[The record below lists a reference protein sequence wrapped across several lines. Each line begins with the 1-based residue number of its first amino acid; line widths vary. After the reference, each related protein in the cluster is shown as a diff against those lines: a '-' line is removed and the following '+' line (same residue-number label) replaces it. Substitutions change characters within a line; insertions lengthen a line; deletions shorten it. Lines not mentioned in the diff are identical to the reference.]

1 VPALPGF
8 INNLIPPTPLSRRL
22 AMQSLLFAAGDGTFN
37 TAAAFY
43 LVAFVGLSP
52 AQIGVGLTV
61 AGIASFLTAY
71 PMGRLADFIG
81 PKRIW
86 AISAL
91 ISALM
96 FATMPFI
103 HGFWAYLAVIVVF
116 EVVNNAGGA
125 GRNAYVLDVLP
136 DKERV
141 ATQAFMYSSLNL
153 GFTIGALIAGVA
165 LALDTDTVLKWGVP
179 FFALAIGIANSVW
192 ITRLPRAPHD
202 ERRAAGEVAEKLPGP
217 GALRNVGWL
226 LVTTFTGTLW
236 SNQVL
241 LHTVIP
247 LWLVEYTDSPRWLL
261 AWLFATNTVLC
272 IILPAYTSKG
282 VHDVRDAL
290 RRVWWSS
297 AFFVA
302 ACAITL
308 VTHDTRG
315 FLTIF
320 LVWLGHVAVT
330 GAELAIG
337 SASWAFQAELMD
349 PERRGEYEGV
359 AGIGR
364 QLGGAWAPALFT
376 FLAMGWHPDF
386 YSGAGWLVIGAIIVA
401 AAAAMGPS
409 TQMAVR
415 FKQTHFPHEDEPEP
429 SPAAA

>member
-1 VPALPGF
+1 MPLPGF
-8 INNLIPPTPLSRRL
+8 ISNLIPPTPLSRRL
-22 AMQSLLFAAGDGTFN
+22 ATQSLLFAAGDGTFN

-141 ATQAFMYSSLNL
+141 QTQAFMYSSLNL
-153 GFTIGALIAGVA
+153 GFTIGALIAGIA

-192 ITRLPRAPHD
+192 ITRLPR
-202 ERRAAGEVAEKLPGP
+202 E
-217 GALRNVGWL
+217 
-226 LVTTFTGTLW
+226 
-236 SNQVL
+236 
-241 LHTVIP
+241 
-247 LWLVEYTDSPRWLL
+247 
-261 AWLFATNTVLC
+261 
-272 IILPAYTSKG
+272 
-282 VHDVRDAL
+282 
-290 RRVWWSS
+290 
-297 AFFVA
+297 
-302 ACAITL
+302 
-308 VTHDTRG
+308 
-315 FLTIF
+315 
-320 LVWLGHVAVT
+320 
-330 GAELAIG
+330 
-337 SASWAFQAELMD
+337 
-349 PERRGEYEGV
+349 
-359 AGIGR
+359 IGR
-364 QLGGAWAPALFT
+364 A
-376 FLAMGWHPDF
+376 
-386 YSGAGWLVIGAIIVA
+386 SCRERV
-401 AAAAMGPS
+401 
-409 TQMAVR
+409 
-415 FKQTHFPHEDEPEP
+415 
-429 SPAAA
+429 